1 MKARL
6 STASSGLWAEAR
18 ALHLLQTRGWGLLHQ
33 RWCCRY
39 GEIDLLMSKNS
50 GTTSRL
56 LAVEVKGRR
65 RCGPDGWGQAALNT
79 QKRRRLARTLN
90 CWFASNPEYATSQLQ
105 VVLALVPLPP
115 SHRAVRWLSVT
126 DLSAKG

>member
-6 STASSGLWAEAR
+6 SSASSGLWAEER
-18 ALHLLQTRGWGLLHQ
+18 ALHLLQMQNWTLLHQ

-39 GEIDLLMSKNS
+39 GEIDLLMSKRC
-50 GTTSRL
+50 GTTFRL

-65 RCGPDGWGQAALNT
+65 RCGPDRWGQAAFNF

-90 CWFASNPEYATSQLQ
+90 CWIAFNPDYAASHLE

-115 SHRAVRWLSVT
+115 SDAAVRWLRVPTLES
-126 DLSAKG
+126 